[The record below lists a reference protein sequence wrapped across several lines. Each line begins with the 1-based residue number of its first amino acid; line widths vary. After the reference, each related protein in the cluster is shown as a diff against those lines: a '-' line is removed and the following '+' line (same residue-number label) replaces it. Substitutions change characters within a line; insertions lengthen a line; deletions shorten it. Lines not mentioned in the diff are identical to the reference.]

1 MASTVNN
8 RFYIKSQENGN
19 IIKLEGSPTT
29 AETPLF
35 IDKTIGGETQTFA
48 VTSTTEFSIQLE
60 YGDIIEL
67 YSNIIKP
74 VFTIIL

>member
-35 IDKTIGGETQTFA
+35 IDKTIGGET
-48 VTSTTEFSIQLE
+48 
-60 YGDIIEL
+60 
-67 YSNIIKP
+67 
-74 VFTIIL
+74 

>member
-29 AETPLF
+29 ETVPLF
-35 IDKTIGGETQTFA
+35 IDKTSGSET
-48 VTSTTEFSIQLE
+48 
-60 YGDIIEL
+60 
-67 YSNIIKP
+67 
-74 VFTIIL
+74 